1 MTDSSWVPGA
11 TGSGFGLANLPYGAF
26 SVGAGVPR
34 LGVAIGASI
43 LDLHAAAE
51 AGLLDGTLDD
61 PVAVLG
67 APTLNPLL
75 AHDRAAW
82 GRLRARL
89 VELLGDA
96 AHRDA
101 VVPHLVRREA
111 VTMHLAFAPGD
122 YVDFYSSIEH
132 ASTVGRIFRPDGDPL
147 LPNWRWVPIAY
158 HGRAGTLVASDTPIR
173 RPRGQRRPPKGEAPT
188 FGPTEKLDIELELGF
203 VVGGANRLGE
213 PIPIE
218 RAEEHLF
225 GVVLINDWSAR
236 DIQAWEY
243 QPLGP
248 FLGKSFATTVGTWV
262 VPWAALTPYRVAA
275 RPQDPPPLPYL
286 RVPGAWALDLELRV
300 DLGAAEAGPGAAGTE
315 EIAAVSA
322 RGLYWSA
329 PQQLAHLTS
338 NGATVRPG
346 DLFASG
352 TISGEAPRQAGSLLE
367 RTWNGRDPIRL
378 AGGAERTFL
387 ADGDTVTLRGWAGG
401 DATDRPRVDLG
412 ICRGTILAAH

>member
-1 MTDSSWVPGA
+1 MTDGSWVADAP
-11 TGSGFGLANLPYGAF
+11 GSGFGLENLPYGAF
-26 SVGAGVPR
+26 STDGEGSR
-34 LGVAIGASI
+34 LGVRIGDSI
-43 LDLHAAAE
+43 LDLGAAAR
-51 AGLLDGTLDD
+51 AGLLDGTVDD

-67 APTLNPLL
+67 AANLNPLL
-75 AHDRAAW
+75 AHDPATWARV
-82 GRLRARL
+82 RAR
-89 VELLGDA
+89 VADLLGDEANQA
-96 AHRDA
+96 ATA
-101 VVPHLVRREA
+101 PHLVPCSA
-111 VTMHLAFAPGD
+111 ATMHLPFAPGD

-158 HGRAGTLVASDTPIR
+158 HGRAGTVVPSGTPVH
-173 RPRGQRRPPKGEAPT
+173 RPLGQRRPPRGEPPT

-203 VVGGANRLGE
+203 VVGGASRLGE
-213 PIPIE
+213 PIPIG

-225 GVVLINDWSAR
+225 GVVLVNDWSAR

-248 FLGKSFATTVGTWV
+248 FLGKSFATTVGAWV
-262 VPWAALTPYRVAA
+262 VPWAALAPYRVAA
-275 RPQDPPPLPYL
+275 RPQDPPPLPHL
-286 RVPGAWALDLELRV
+286 ALPGEWALDIELRV
-300 DLGAAEAGPGAAGTE
+300 DIAGAGAPAE
-315 EIAAVSA
+315 EIVAVNA

-352 TISGEAPRQAGSLLE
+352 TISGEGRAQAGSLLE
-367 RTWNGRDPIRL
+367 RTWNGRDPLRL
-378 AGGAERTFL
+378 ASGVERTFL

-401 DATDRPRVDLG
+401 DAGSRPRVDLG
-412 ICRGTILAAH
+412 TCSGTILPAPAT